1 MTNSCA
7 LINNSTGVNV
17 VHFSESE
24 HLTILPFSLSLT
36 EEAHVLT
43 SSFPFMMR
51 PRFKAEIPANSFG
64 SCDTG
69 GNQGGPGGPPP

>member
-69 GNQGGPGGPPP
+69 GNQGGPPP